1 MQTLEIQ
8 VPKNKSRL
16 VKELLKEL
24 GVRIKI
30 KKGNNI
36 PNSET
41 ISAMEELK
49 SGKAIKFK
57 NTTQQVSEGFKI
69 T

>member
-8 VPKNKSRL
+8 VPENKSRL

-30 KKGNNI
+30 KKGKNI

-57 NTTQQVSEGFKI
+57 NTTQLFDSI
-69 T
+69 

>member
-8 VPKNKSRL
+8 VPENKSRL

-41 ISAMEELK
+41 IAAMEELK
-49 SGKAIKFK
+49 AGKAIKFK
-57 NTTQQVSEGFKI
+57 NTTELFDSI
-69 T
+69 

>member
-8 VPKNKSRL
+8 VPENKSRL

-57 NTTQQVSEGFKI
+57 NTTQLFDSI
-69 T
+69 